1 MLTFVNSLY
10 YGKDKAAIP
19 QMWPHLQKA
28 SYRKA
33 TDLFLEF
40 TELCFTLKECLV
52 AALPNTVTDSA
63 ASPKWH
69 GEEDPKV
76 SSLRLSKHSKDY
88 NTSDDNDHPRK
99 VKKQHSEH
107 KGKSQPRWHS
117 SKKCKHKGKSTSKKC
132 CCQDFDSETETSGSK
147 SDSGSESDSS
157 TEADYNNLS
166 PSPAHP
172 KKKQRP
178 EVRVSPHRAKKH
190 VTTTNKVTPSNKVA
204 PSKASLPADAG
215 PFPVTRAITP
225 DPSAVQKDGVAD
237 RARVHGDRDGNR
249 DGNRDKNKNKNKNEN
264 GDENGNVDENENRNK
279 DMNKN
284 KNKNK
289 TSGRDKSNG
298 QHMDESSSSKNNSN
312 GSNHSNYQHDDRDK
326 DGTSSQDEDNDDSS
340 SNSDPNL
347 PTPND
352 TAEWFIKQYDEMC
365 KYHLGDDF
373 ADMLAM
379 YIELEAANGYADS
392 QYSLPAQG
400 CLSEIDWWVGRGCW
414 CAPNIMMPAEAY
426 AKCWQNKL
434 QPKWCSIA
442 GKTCSPGAKNHHLA
456 SQSSESW
463 EVLDHPGANGFLSI
477 VTSLAW
483 WGILKGAHST
493 SWSEAVAEV
502 MMLMKSVHKWKAAQ

>member
-178 EVRVSPHRAKKH
+178 EV
-190 VTTTNKVTPSNKVA
+190 A

-289 TSGRDKSNG
+289 TV
-298 QHMDESSSSKNNSN
+298 HMDESSSSKNNSN

-400 CLSEIDWWVGRGCW
+400 CLSEIDWWVG
-414 CAPNIMMPAEAY
+414 
-426 AKCWQNKL
+426 
-434 QPKWCSIA
+434 
-442 GKTCSPGAKNHHLA
+442 KTCSPGAKNHHLA